1 MTMKDPT
8 VLEPLVIPY
17 PRDPDDIIPDF
28 DDEEEDEYEEGDE
41 DE

>member
-1 MTMKDPT
+1 MRMKDST
-8 VLEPLVIPY
+8 VFEPLVIPF
-17 PRDPDDIIPDF
+17 PKDPDDIIPDL

>member
-1 MTMKDPT
+1 MRMKDST
-8 VLEPLVIPY
+8 VFKPLVIPF
-17 PRDPDDIIPDF
+17 PKDPDDLIHDL